1 MAARRLSALA
11 PLILLLTI
19 AFIGFGDSFLPKPLS
34 TASRQSRESLNNV
47 ISGLVPNWSP
57 KMKPNQ
63 RTEDAVKQES
73 EQSGQ
78 STN

>member
-11 PLILLLTI
+11 PLMLLLTI

-34 TASRQSRESLNNV
+34 TASRQSRDALNTMIAGV
-47 ISGLVPNWSP
+47 VPSWAP
-57 KMKPNQ
+57 KTKPNQ
-63 RTEDAVKQES
+63 RTEDALKQET
-73 EQSGQ
+73 EQ